1 MAVADRTG
9 CTGGTGDGGG
19 RGRAW
24 PVWPRAWVVSLV
36 TGVRGPAWVEPRVCG
51 AGWDGTPV
59 AFDCLQDKDL

>member
-9 CTGGTGDGGG
+9 CTGGTGGGG
-19 RGRAW
+19 GEGAGLACLAKGV
-24 PVWPRAWVVSLV
+24 PGD
-36 TGVRGPAWVEPRVCG
+36 GVRGPTWVEPRVCG